1 MCARGCRTLVTAV
14 EQAVLAYR
22 CGHFTPET
30 VDYMIREHE
39 GKDNG
44 VGTRTP
50 VSRGTLLP

>member
-1 MCARGCRTLVTAV
+1 VTAV

-39 GKDNG
+39 GNDNG

-50 VSRGTLLP
+50 VSRGTLPVLEI